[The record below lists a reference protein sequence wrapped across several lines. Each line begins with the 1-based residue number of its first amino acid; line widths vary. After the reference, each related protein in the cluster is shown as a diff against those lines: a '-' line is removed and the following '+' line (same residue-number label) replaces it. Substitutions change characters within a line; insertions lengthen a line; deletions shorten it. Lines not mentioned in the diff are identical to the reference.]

1 MKRLMVKLL
10 PICMIGL
17 SVSPAHAFFNQPLT
31 NAEMQQILLTTH
43 AVQQVYVEDVDNQDL
58 VEGALKGML
67 ESLDPHSTYLNKE
80 ALDRLKASTDG
91 EFAGLGIQVTKED
104 GAIKVISPIDDTPAY
119 RAGIEAGDYIVRI
132 DGEPVRN
139 MSLDEAIAKM
149 RGEKDTPIE
158 ITVVRPGE
166 SKPLHFEL
174 IRDIIKTE
182 SVRHEILDKHYG
194 YIRITNFQAKTAQ
207 QLKEAIDEMK
217 AETQLRG
224 IILDMRN
231 NPGGLLD
238 ASIAVSDTFL
248 DANNIGY
255 DKAVVYTKGRVQA
268 EQKTSKASTGD
279 YVDGIPVVVLVNH
292 GSASASEIVAGA
304 LKDHHRAVIV
314 GTQTFGKGSVQTVL
328 PLSKDS
334 AIKITTARYYT
345 PAGTDIQ
352 AKGITPDVEVER
364 VEIPYDEETIRARA
378 VFTVR
383 ENGIKGALQAEEISD
398 DELVATL
405 SGNKDE
411 EERPLMYRDNQLSE
425 ALNILKAISRLE
437 RGRAG
442 LQ

>member
-1 MKRLMVKLL
+1 MKRLMLKIL
-10 PICMIGL
+10 PMCMIGL
-17 SVSPAHAFFNQPLT
+17 SITPAQAFFNQPLS

-43 AVQQVYVEDVDNQDL
+43 AVQQVYVEDVDNQEL
-58 VEGALKGML
+58 VEGALRGML

-80 ALDRLKASTDG
+80 DLDRLKASTDG
-91 EFAGLGIQVTKED
+91 EFAGLGIQITKED

-139 MSLDEAIAKM
+139 MSLDEAISKM
-149 RGEKDTPIE
+149 RGEKGTPVSV
-158 ITVVRPGE
+158 TVIRPGE
-166 SKPLHFEL
+166 AQPLHFDL

-182 SVRHEILDKHYG
+182 SVRHEILDQYYG
-194 YIRITNFQAKTAQ
+194 YIRITNFQATTGE
-207 QLKEAIDEMK
+207 QLKQAIDEMK

-224 IILDMRN
+224 IVLDMRN

-248 DANNIGY
+248 DANKIGL
-255 DKAVVYTKGRVQA
+255 DKKVVYTKGRIESA
-268 EQKTSKASTGD
+268 QKTLRASTPD
-279 YVDGIPVVVLVNH
+279 YIEGIPVVVLVNH

-304 LKDHHRAVIV
+304 LQDHHRAVIV

-328 PLSKDS
+328 PLGKDS

-352 AKGITPDVEVER
+352 AKGITPDVEIER
-364 VEIPYDEETIRARA
+364 VEIPYDEEAIRNRA
-378 VFTVR
+378 LFTTR
-383 ENGIKGALQAEEISD
+383 ENGVRGSLQAENISD
-398 DELVATL
+398 DDLVAQF
-405 SGNKDE
+405 SSNGDQP
-411 EERPLMYRDNQLSE
+411 ERPLMYRDNQLSE

-437 RGRAG
+437 RARVP
-442 LQ
+442 LK

>member
-17 SVSPAHAFFNQPLT
+17 CVTPAHAIFNQPLT
-31 NAEMQQILLTTH
+31 NAEIQQILLTTH
-43 AVQQVYVEDVDNQDL
+43 AVQQVYVEDVDNQEL

-80 ALDRLKASTDG
+80 ALDRLHASTDG
-91 EFAGLGIQVTKED
+91 EFAGLGIQVTRED

-132 DGEPVRN
+132 DGDAVRN
-139 MSLDEAIAKM
+139 MTLDEAIAKM

-158 ITVVRPGE
+158 ITVVRSGE
-166 SKPLHFEL
+166 PKPLHFKL

-182 SVRHEILDKHYG
+182 SVRHEILDKYYG
-194 YIRITNFQAKTAQ
+194 YIRITNFQAKTAE
-207 QLKEAIDEMK
+207 QLKEAIDKMK
-217 AETQLRG
+217 AETELRR

-255 DKAVVYTKGRVQA
+255 DKAVVYTKGRVQS
-268 EQKTSKASTGD
+268 EQKISKASTAD
-279 YVDGIPVVVLVNH
+279 YVEGIPVVVLVNH

-328 PLSKDS
+328 PLGKDS

-352 AKGITPDVEVER
+352 AKGITP
-364 VEIPYDEETIRARA
+364 
-378 VFTVR
+378 
-383 ENGIKGALQAEEISD
+383 
-398 DELVATL
+398 
-405 SGNKDE
+405 
-411 EERPLMYRDNQLSE
+411 
-425 ALNILKAISRLE
+425 
-437 RGRAG
+437 
-442 LQ
+442 